1 MRRGLILYRFS
12 MACYNLANWA
22 CCPFFVSG
30 LCIFLLLPALDF
42 AYGAKR
48 VVDCVHGLN
57 GFVFKW
63 RLLDLF
69 CRESQLMDVST
80 IVKTTVSALGFE
92 LVDFERGGGMLR
104 VYIDKSVGIT
114 VEDCAAV
121 SNQLT
126 RVFMVENID
135 FERLEVSSP
144 GLDRPLKTIADF
156 EKFIGVRVK
165 VRLHQA
171 VDARKRFDGAVL
183 AVDGDKIT
191 FNLAEDLA
199 SATGSAGSKI
209 KVKKKVA
216 IKAKVDAKALTENVK
231 EQVAEKKI
239 TVALGDIERARLI
252 PDI

>member
-1 MRRGLILYRFS
+1 MRAVQAVSSLMASVGLLI
-12 MACYNLANWA
+12 
-22 CCPFFVSG
+22 
-30 LCIFLLLPALDF
+30 
-42 AYGAKR
+42 K
-48 VVDCVHGLN
+48 
-57 GFVFKW
+57 
-63 RLLDLF
+63 
-69 CRESQLMDVST
+69 ESALMDVSA
-80 IVKTTVSALGFE
+80 IVKTTVTALGFE
-92 LVDFERGGGMLR
+92 LVDFERGGGMFK
-104 VYIDKSVGIT
+104 VFIDKAEGIT

-165 VRLHQA
+165 VRLHEP

-191 FNLAEDLA
+191 FDLA
-199 SATGSAGSKI
+199 DDSATVAGAAGSKV
-209 KVKKKVA
+209 KLKKKVA
-216 IKAKVDAKALTENVK
+216 SKVAVDAKALAKSATEQPK
-231 EQVAEKKI
+231 EKRI
-239 TVALGDIERARLI
+239 TVALSDIERARLI

>member
-1 MRRGLILYRFS
+1 
-12 MACYNLANWA
+12 
-22 CCPFFVSG
+22 
-30 LCIFLLLPALDF
+30 
-42 AYGAKR
+42 
-48 VVDCVHGLN
+48 
-57 GFVFKW
+57 
-63 RLLDLF
+63 
-69 CRESQLMDVST
+69 MDVST

-92 LVDFERGGGMLR
+92 LVDFERGGGMLK
-104 VYIDKSVGIT
+104 VYIDKSTGIT

-165 VRLHQA
+165 VRLHQP

-191 FNLAEDLA
+191 FDLADDLA
-199 SATGSAGSKI
+199 SATGGVGSKI
-209 KVKKKVA
+209 KVKKKVVS
-216 IKAKVDAKALTENVK
+216 KAKVDAKVLTKNVE

-239 TVALGDIERARLI
+239 TVSLSDIDRARLI